1 MKVAT
6 PQDIEKRVAELILT
20 LFDTEQELQAL
31 TGGQLDAVANAE
43 GAPYLLLEAQAKLR
57 ATEAIQRQA
66 AETQAAILNALPAHL
81 ALIDPAGMILT
92 VNESWRRFA
101 LANAAQNLALG
112 IGENHLEMSE
122 EATGAYAGEGPRATA
137 GIRRVLQGE
146 RKEFILE
153 YPCHSNTE
161 QRWFRLMVSPFGED
175 RLVGAVVVHLDITE
189 RKLAEQA
196 LRLNEERFRQLSEQ
210 LAKVLDSSL
219 DAICAFDGE
228 GRFIQV
234 SAACEKIWGYSPKE
248 LMGTPYIDKVH
259 PHDRAKTI
267 EAAVQIMAGKP
278 TINFEN
284 RYVRK
289 DGATT
294 YIVWSAWWS
303 EADQNMFCVAR
314 DNTERRKL
322 EEQFLRA
329 QRMESIGT
337 LAGGIA
343 HDLNNMLAPIM
354 MSIALLKLQE
364 TDHRR
369 LDILTTIEGSARRGA
384 DMVKQVLSFAQGVT
398 GQQLEVRIGP
408 LLAEVEKI
416 VNDTFLKN
424 IRVSSDIPMDLW
436 TVQGDPTQL
445 HQVLINLCVNAR
457 DAMPHGGSLRL
468 SASNLVLDEHY
479 AGMNMEARPGPYL
492 VIQVED
498 TGTGMPPEVIDKI
511 FEPFFTTKEVGKGTG
526 LGLSTTLAIIKSHG
540 GFVRVY
546 SEPGAGTKFRVHLPA
561 RTVRA
566 KGGDDA
572 PAKIDLP
579 RGNGELV
586 LVVDDEASVRQI
598 TQQTLLAFGYRVLLA
613 SDGVEATAL
622 YAVQRADVSV
632 VLTDMMMPLMDGPTT
647 IQVLMRMNPQVR
659 IIAASGL
666 NANEMVAKAASAG
679 VMHFLPK
686 PYTAETMLQALHMVL
701 RS

>member
-1 MKVAT
+1 MMTANTQDMESRVAT
-6 PQDIEKRVAELILT
+6 LIRT
-20 LFDTEQELQAL
+20 LFEAEQELRAL
-31 TGGQLDAVANAE
+31 TGGQLDVVTNAE
-43 GAPYLLLEAQAKLR
+43 GAPYLLLEAQERLR
-57 ATEAIQRQA
+57 GSEAVQRQA
-66 AETQAAILNALPAHL
+66 AETHAAILNALPAHL

-101 LANAAQNLALG
+101 LANAAQNPASRV
-112 IGENHLEMSE
+112 GENHLEMCES
-122 EATGAYAGEGPRATA
+122 ATGTYGREGPSAA
-137 GIRRVLQGE
+137 VGIRQVLRGE
-146 RKEFILE
+146 TKEFIIE
-153 YPCHSNTE
+153 YSCHSNIE

-175 RLVGAVVVHLDITE
+175 RLVGAVVVHLDITT
-189 RKLAEQA
+189 RMLAEQA

-210 LAKVLDSSL
+210 LSKVLDSSL
-219 DAICAFDGE
+219 DAICAFDAK

-234 SAACEKIWGYSPKE
+234 SAACEKIWGYSPDE
-248 LMGTPYIDKVH
+248 LMGTAYMDKVH
-259 PHDRAKTI
+259 PQDQSKTRD
-267 EAAVQIMAGKP
+267 AAVEIMAGKP
-278 TINFEN
+278 TISFEN

-289 DGATT
+289 DGAIT
-294 YIVWSAWWS
+294 YVVWSAWWS
-303 EADQNMFCVAR
+303 EGDQNMFCVAR

-364 TDHRR
+364 TDHQR
-369 LDILTTIEGSARRGA
+369 LDILTTIEGSAKRGA
-384 DMVKQVLSFAQGVT
+384 EMVKQVLSFAQGVT
-398 GQQLEVRIGP
+398 GQQLEVQIAP
-408 LLAEVEKI
+408 LLAEVAKI

-424 IRVSSDIPMDLW
+424 IRVSSEIPMDLW

-445 HQVLINLCVNAR
+445 HQVLVNLCVNAR
-457 DAMPHGGSLRL
+457 DAMPLGGSLRL
-468 SASNLVLDEHY
+468 SASNLMVDEHY
-479 AGMNMEARPGPYL
+479 AGMNIEARPGPYL

-526 LGLSTTLAIIKSHG
+526 LGLSTTLAIVKSHG

-546 SEPGAGTKFRVHLPA
+546 SEPGAGTKFRVYLPA
-561 RTVRA
+561 QTVRA
-566 KGGDDA
+566 EGGDDA

-666 NANEMVAKAASAG
+666 NANGMVAKAASAG